1 MCGIALVAQRLRAG
15 EDGRTGSGCDAP
27 CDCERPRQAHSC
39 QSGCATCN
47 QDTAQEPITSSP
59 SHSQTASVLQPSL
72 LQQSAAPHLVC
83 ACIGSPSIESLA
95 ASLHRRGPDR
105 SSALSLQLPPLQ
117 VQVPCVIPVAAPPL
131 ELPFESTQKAP
142 GFSPAFSPQVGLPE
156 QHERNVGAA
165 AAHSLP
171 EQHLQD
177 RSLQE
182 QHSLLLE
189 ERKLREN
196 LPLPVTRLSLLGAVL
211 QQAVCSGERGDER
224 VGEGGEERGRER
236 GVDRGGEAGEV
247 TQPLMDQHGNVLL
260 FNGEIFG
267 GLPGL
272 QPSENDSLALL
283 SALSSCCPCYRPSP
297 RSLRST
303 SPSLNPSTITA
314 TTKISDV
321 SITTTVGNSS
331 SSSSSTGNSN
341 SRTSAGS
348 CSSSTSTGRS
358 SSSSATP
365 IDPLAHS
372 PALPSSPLSARP
384 TPLCGHPH
392 SIPRLL
398 SSLRG
403 PFALAYWQAT
413 AGVLWL
419 ARDFMGRRSLLFHGP
434 CDGGDGSCAGCCA
447 SCSSCNSCSSCSS
460 CRTCGSCS
468 SCRTCGSSGNN
479 SHTSHNSSNSSESSS
494 SSSSSGNCSSSRIGT
509 SSSVSSTG
517 SSTVSC
523 RESSNS
529 SGNTRSNGF
538 STSTSTGNVATT
550 TCSCRGEGAA
560 EGGAKGAAAPLLWRS
575 IFVVSSVCPSALS
588 SSLPSALP
596 SSAEPAEEL
605 GEVSRGRGA
614 AEGGAKGAAVV
625 GGAERVGEKCR
636 GRTGGKVGER
646 AQGKLAGGAGESNP
660 KPALEPN
667 SLSEFGYW
675 KELPCGIY
683 STLLSPA
690 ADLSSNGGA
699 AKNRGGV
706 ARAREGVREGEDEW
720 EWRMHEWE
728 DETVLRLLT
737 WQRPATADGVNQD
750 AELAGDGAE
759 LANSNTELAAGD
771 ADSAADAVLAALDRA
786 VGMRVRHIREGKHSG
801 SRKERLK
808 EPRLLKQSREGLVAP
823 VAAAVTV
830 PVAGVVEKRY
840 KEVEVAPVAVLFSG
854 GLDSMLLA
862 ALAHRHVSIHR
873 PIELLNVSFA
883 GAAAPDR
890 QTALHGVRELMGACE
905 GRRWH
910 LVEVDST
917 LNEVDQVKRHL
928 LALLCPS
935 HTHMDLNIGAALWLA
950 ARGEGRM
957 VQYGGEGGVGKEEG
971 EGGQE
976 EGCRGMTRG
985 EGYRARARVVLV
997 GTGADEQCGGYARYR
1012 TKFRQGGW
1020 PFLETEMREDVRRL
1034 WRRNLGRD
1042 DRCLSDHGRE
1052 PRFPFLDEGV
1062 MSALLALPL
1071 PRITDLHLPPG
1082 TGDKLILRQI
1092 ACKLGLRGAAA
1103 LPKRA
1108 IQFGSRIAKEA
1119 NKRDFGSNRAANSAA
1134 VGERSIFVTT

>member
-15 EDGRTGSGCDAP
+15 EDRRTGSGCDAP
-27 CDCERPRQAHSC
+27 CDCERPRAHSC

-211 QQAVCSGERGDER
+211 QVKS
-224 VGEGGEERGRER
+224 
-236 GVDRGGEAGEV
+236 
-247 TQPLMDQHGNVLL
+247 LMG
-260 FNGEIFG
+260 
-267 GLPGL
+267 
-272 QPSENDSLALL
+272 
-283 SALSSCCPCYRPSP
+283 CPVS
-297 RSLRST
+297 
-303 SPSLNPSTITA
+303 NP
-314 TTKISDV
+314 
-321 SITTTVGNSS
+321 
-331 SSSSSTGNSN
+331 
-341 SRTSAGS
+341 
-348 CSSSTSTGRS
+348 
-358 SSSSATP
+358 
-365 IDPLAHS
+365 
-372 PALPSSPLSARP
+372 
-384 TPLCGHPH
+384 
-392 SIPRLL
+392 
-398 SSLRG
+398 
-403 PFALAYWQAT
+403 AT

-523 RESSNS
+523 RECSNS

-1012 TKFRQGGW
+1012 TKFRQGGSLSRFPFPVPFPASLSQFPFPLPFPSSLSRFPFPVADEMRRGRASLVAPVVASAPLLFPLLFPLSSPPPFLCVLHPPPCLASW

>member
-27 CDCERPRQAHSC
+27 CDCERPRAHSC

-211 QQAVCSGERGDER
+211 Q
-224 VGEGGEERGRER
+224 
-236 GVDRGGEAGEV
+236 AGEV

-384 TPLCGHPH
+384 TP
-392 SIPRLL
+392 S
-398 SSLRG
+398 
-403 PFALAYWQAT
+403 AAT
-413 AGVLWL
+413 PTP
-419 ARDFMGRRSLLFHGP
+419 SP
-434 CDGGDGSCAGCCA
+434 
-447 SCSSCNSCSSCSS
+447 
-460 CRTCGSCS
+460 
-468 SCRTCGSSGNN
+468 
-479 SHTSHNSSNSSESSS
+479 
-494 SSSSSGNCSSSRIGT
+494 
-509 SSSVSSTG
+509 VSSPP
-517 SSTVSC
+517 S
-523 RESSNS
+523 
-529 SGNTRSNGF
+529 
-538 STSTSTGNVATT
+538 
-550 TCSCRGEGAA
+550 
-560 EGGAKGAAAPLLWRS
+560 AAPLPW
-575 IFVVSSVCPSALS
+575 PT
-588 SSLPSALP
+588 
-596 SSAEPAEEL
+596 
-605 GEVSRGRGA
+605 GRRQLACSGWPVTSW
-614 AEGGAKGAAVV
+614 GGAV
-625 GGAERVGEKCR
+625 CCSM
-636 GRTGGKVGER
+636 GR
-646 AQGKLAGGAGESNP
+646 AM
-660 KPALEPN
+660 
-667 SLSEFGYW
+667 
-675 KELPCGIY
+675 
-683 STLLSPA
+683 
-690 ADLSSNGGA
+690 
-699 AKNRGGV
+699 GV
-706 ARAREGVREGEDEW
+706 MA
-720 EWRMHEWE
+720 
-728 DETVLRLLT
+728 
-737 WQRPATADGVNQD
+737 
-750 AELAGDGAE
+750 
-759 LANSNTELAAGD
+759 
-771 ADSAADAVLAALDRA
+771 AVLAAVLA
-786 VGMRVRHIREGKHSG
+786 VAAVTAVAAVAA
-801 SRKERLK
+801 
-808 EPRLLKQSREGLVAP
+808 VAP
-823 VAAAVTV
+823 VAA
-830 PVAGVVEKRY
+830 VAA
-840 KEVEVAPVAVLFSG
+840 VAPAAVVATTVTPPTT
-854 GLDSMLLA
+854 A
-862 ALAHRHVSIHR
+862 ATA
-873 PIELLNVSFA
+873 A
-883 GAAAPDR
+883 KAAA
-890 QTALHGVRELMGACE
+890 
-905 GRRWH
+905 
-910 LVEVDST
+910 
-917 LNEVDQVKRHL
+917 
-928 LALLCPS
+928 
-935 HTHMDLNIGAALWLA
+935 
-950 ARGEGRM
+950 
-957 VQYGGEGGVGKEEG
+957 
-971 EGGQE
+971 
-976 EGCRGMTRG
+976 
-985 EGYRARARVVLV
+985 
-997 GTGADEQCGGYARYR
+997 
-1012 TKFRQGGW
+1012 
-1020 PFLETEMREDVRRL
+1020 
-1034 WRRNLGRD
+1034 
-1042 DRCLSDHGRE
+1042 
-1052 PRFPFLDEGV
+1052 
-1062 MSALLALPL
+1062 
-1071 PRITDLHLPPG
+1071 
-1082 TGDKLILRQI
+1082 
-1092 ACKLGLRGAAA
+1092 AAA
-1103 LPKRA
+1103 A
-1108 IQFGSRIAKEA
+1108 VATV
-1119 NKRDFGSNRAANSAA
+1119 AAA
-1134 VGERSIFVTT
+1134 G